1 MSLFFEFDEDMFFNL
16 QKCLFRCVRVSFQ
29 RFMDFLKDFPNSLR
43 RNLTIHWFT
52 LMNNLKSNFIYLIL
66 ALQFGLHQG
75 VLFMRSAHHTQCAT
89 VITWQAL
96 LYLWMYMALMYVEHV
111 ERWLLTFYFHQKML
125 LRLLCMLLTTY
136 HGLIRETRV
145 LLQTWKST
153 WYWLS

>member
-1 MSLFFEFDEDMFFNL
+1 MRTCFLTCRNV
-16 QKCLFRCVRVSFQ
+16 LFRCVRVSFQ
-29 RFMDFLKDFPNSLR
+29 RFMDILKDFTNSLR

-52 LMNNLKSNFIYLIL
+52 LMNNLKSNFIYLFL

>member
-16 QKCLFRCVRVSFQ
+16 QKCFIPMCPSELSAIYGLFK
-29 RFMDFLKDFPNSLR
+29 RFSKSLR

-111 ERWLLTFYFHQKML
+111 ERWLLTFYFRQKML